1 MPSIPCV
8 RVIRFN
14 PMACTECKE
23 PHSVSAEIVRNDV
36 AHLIEKYLKTTP
48 LNTTTGGA
56 IAVYSTDVLIVYGYS
71 LTTVVE
77 RVLAKLTEQGG
88 SYRDLSTASVP
99 PCDIDKEIA
108 NLYEVAKA
116 TGQTIAHIPD
126 AGAGDPLM
134 N

>member
-23 PHSVSAEIVRNDV
+23 PHSVSAESVRNDA
-36 AHLIEKYLKTTP
+36 AHIIGEYLKTTP
-48 LNTTTGGA
+48 LDTTTGGA
-56 IAVYSTDVLIVYGYS
+56 IAVYSTDVLIVYGNS

-77 RVLAKLTEQGG
+77 RMLAKLTEHGG
-88 SYRDLSTASVP
+88 SYKDLSTASVP

-108 NLYEVAKA
+108 NLHEVAKA
-116 TGQTIAHIPD
+116 AGQTITRIPD
-126 AGAGDPLM
+126 AGDPLM